1 MNWTKFLIAFI
12 AAFVFVF
19 FFGFLWHGILMKSAY
34 MEIAS
39 HYRAHDDMQWGPL
52 ILGHAVMALFFTC
65 VYARFVAGGGP
76 GVGARLG
83 IKIGLIFVGLYFI
96 RFAVEPLTMK
106 ILVLGGIGDVLEFAL
121 MGAIV
126 GAVYKPTTTAVAGT

>member
-12 AAFVFVF
+12 AAFVFIF
-19 FFGFLWHGILMKSAY
+19 FFGFVWHGILMKSSY

-52 ILGHAVMALFFTC
+52 LLGHGIMALFFTC
-65 VYARFVAGGGP
+65 VYASFVTNGSLGAG
-76 GVGARLG
+76 AKLG

-126 GAVYKPTTTAVAGT
+126 GEIYKPSTTNAPGM